1 LNIKN
6 IIRTVLIM
14 ILLLFIG
21 EYLPILSTVI
31 VGIPVSLLVL
41 YKKENFKPVILSIGI
56 FSFVI
61 YFGFGFFNMLFVLIF
76 TVLNISV
83 LIYSDKNKL
92 SALITQILLFLAILI
107 SLTFTIYVITTVN
120 ETSILEMFKTSLE
133 ESENILASNSLLA
146 GSEFNINEVIN
157 QILSIIP
164 FMVILLS
171 SMNAIVMYFLA
182 RYVLKKM
189 NFEVL
194 EINNLSDFKL
204 PMHFV
209 YGITFILFLSYIV
222 GAMNIVSFNSI
233 SLNVILIM
241 LYIFAFQGAAVL
253 SYFLDKKNV
262 AKIIKITLI
271 LILMLFQGI
280 FILAIV
286 GWLDMIFN
294 FRRVKKSEW

>member
-1 LNIKN
+1 
-6 IIRTVLIM
+6 M

-41 YKKENFKPVILSIGI
+41 YKKENFKTVILAIGI

-61 YFGFGFFNMLFVLIF
+61 YFSFGFFNMLFVLVF
-76 TVLNISV
+76 TVLSIIV

-92 SALITQILLFLAILI
+92 SALITQILLSLAILI

-146 GSEFNINEVIN
+146 GSDFNINEVVN

-171 SMNAIVMYFLA
+171 SVNAIVMYFLA

-189 NFEVL
+189 NFEVV
-194 EINNLSDFKL
+194 EIKNLSEFKL

-241 LYIFAFQGAAVL
+241 IYIFAFQGAAIL
-253 SYFLDKKNV
+253 AYFLDRRNV
-262 AKIIKITLI
+262 AKIIKII
-271 LILMLFQGI
+271 LIFMLMIFQGI
-280 FILAIV
+280 FILAIA

-294 FRRVKKSEW
+294 FRRVKKSE